1 MWKKWK
7 LRTGCSSKMHTQCP
21 ATAISSRRRTRPARD
36 QGSGAGPSVSAQLT
50 AERKPRADRQVG
62 RTCVCSQAFSSTE
75 PHSSEPLSRLVVLS
89 PVPFVPT
96 YLLHFFFPL
105 IILQPPLLFYC
116 PFYTRT
122 QINAV
127 NSHPQNWFGKKD
139 FWAQTVKCAA
149 NKRTQHSSLRGQR
162 TLGPVRSRNSP
173 SPF

>member
-1 MWKKWK
+1 
-7 LRTGCSSKMHTQCP
+7 MHTQCP

-62 RTCVCSQAFSSTE
+62 RTRVCSQAFSSTE

-105 IILQPPLLFYC
+105 IILQPPPPFLLSLLHKNTDKCCKFT
-116 PFYTRT
+116 PTKLIWKERLLSP
-122 QINAV
+122 
-127 NSHPQNWFGKKD
+127 NSK
-139 FWAQTVKCAA
+139 VC
-149 NKRTQHSSLRGQR
+149 S
-162 TLGPVRSRNSP
+162 
-173 SPF
+173 